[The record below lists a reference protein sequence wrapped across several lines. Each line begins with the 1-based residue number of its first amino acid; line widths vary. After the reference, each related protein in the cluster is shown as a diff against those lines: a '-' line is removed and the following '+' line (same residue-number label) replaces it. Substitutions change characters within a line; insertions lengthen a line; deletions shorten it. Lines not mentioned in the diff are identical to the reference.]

1 MIVTKGPL
9 ILWYNNDEFVGLV
22 MNCYTEVFVR
32 FRVILVTGRKKR
44 KGKRKGSKYHTS
56 TGYFSR

>member
-32 FRVILVTGRKKR
+32 FRGILVTGRKK
-44 KGKRKGSKYHTS
+44 KKNEKKRLKMPY
-56 TGYFSR
+56 